1 MTCWGRKGGV
11 KAPVG
16 EGVGGGGRRDG
27 SANGATMKSNP
38 HVVAFWVH
46 DEDCVSTFEI
56 ANARYTT

>member
-1 MTCWGRKGGV
+1 M
-11 KAPVG
+11 G